1 MKIAYYSYD
10 HVGNPYCGGGGA
22 YRDLMIHTL
31 LASRHSIRCYYGS
44 FRGARP
50 NIDGDR
56 RIYFLGSSLNYLI
69 SRITYSICATVHCL
83 FVNADVIVICYS
95 IFSPVL
101 AFILRRRKTVLELF
115 HLARSEPFRKYS
127 VFGALPVF
135 FEQCALLF
143 GKNILCINREMAGYI
158 AGKYRN
164 KNIATVYTGFDN
176 GLLSEDQ
183 FDDNY
188 ILSMGRIDVHM
199 KGLDLLIDAFEK
211 IAPSFPRVRLII
223 AGRGSQHD
231 TAWVRNRIRMS
242 SVATNMLIKEN
253 VSGDEK
259 IELFHKA
266 TFVCIPSRFEGWCI
280 AAIEAA
286 ASSKATIGTRIS
298 GLMES
303 IRENETGV
311 IVPAENSIE
320 LAGAMVRLLNDA
332 VLRKRLGMN
341 GYKWAQNFSWET
353 IACAQE
359 KHYLSIIEQTFL
371 NE

>member
-31 LASRHSIRCYYGS
+31 LASRHSIRCYYGN

-50 NIDGDR
+50 TVDGDQ
-56 RIYFLGSSLNYLI
+56 RIFFLGSSLNYLI
-69 SRITYSICATVHCL
+69 SRITYSICATFHCL
-83 FVNADVIVICYS
+83 FVRADVIVICYS

-101 AFILRRRKTVLELF
+101 AFILRRKKTVLELF
-115 HLARSEPFRKYS
+115 HLARNEPFRKYS
-127 VFGALPVF
+127 LFGALPVF
-135 FEQCALLF
+135 FEHYALLF
-143 GKNILCINREMAGYI
+143 GKNILCINRVMAEYI
-158 AGKYRN
+158 AEKYRN

-176 GLLSEDQ
+176 RLLSEKQ
-183 FDDNY
+183 LDDNY

-211 IAPSFPRVRLII
+211 IVSSFPHVRLII

-231 TAWVRNRIRMS
+231 CAWVRNRIRRS
-242 SVATNMLIKEN
+242 SVAANMLFKEN
-253 VSGDEK
+253 VSDAEK
-259 IELFHKA
+259 TELFHKA

-286 ASSKATIGTRIS
+286 ASSKATIGTRIT

-303 IRENETGV
+303 ICENETGI
-311 IVPAENSIE
+311 IVPAENVID
-320 LAGAMVRLLNDA
+320 LAGAMARLLNDA
-332 VLRKRLGMN
+332 VLRNRLGMN

-353 IACAQE
+353 IALAQE
-359 KHYLSIIEQTFL
+359 QFYRSAIK
-371 NE
+371 